1 MMVRNAVS
9 SRVSAR
15 RTSAASS
22 EGTPTCG
29 AGADLMANLLAA
41 ELDAF
46 QGKRTRAGKTHV
58 FQSLPQSLTAS
69 MKPHRYIVQRGA
81 EACGD
86 SLPRLAQDI
95 GAPDDIGVVCLER
108 RQQLIEAVA
117 YYLVD
122 LRVGRDCLTCE
133 FEILLFHQNL
143 PAPKPDRA
151 ALVIGDCRRQDP
163 AKPSPDWMD
172 VAQIRRA
179 LDGPNREA

>member
-1 MMVRNAVS
+1 MR
-9 SRVSAR
+9 
-15 RTSAASS
+15 
-22 EGTPTCG
+22 
-29 AGADLMANLLAA
+29 
-41 ELDAF
+41 F
-46 QGKRTRAGKTHV
+46 KGKGHGAGKTHV

-122 LRVGRDCLTCE
+122 LRVGRDCVERDPASGSVINEEWYKDGKQVNPPARPSTLAQDDSAPSPGLGSGCRSPSCGSPVRQSRITT
-133 FEILLFHQNL
+133 ILLNRAGGSK
-143 PAPKPDRA
+143 PA
-151 ALVIGDCRRQDP
+151 L
-163 AKPSPDWMD
+163 
-172 VAQIRRA
+172 
-179 LDGPNREA
+179 